1 MAHIQRLKQAL
12 PWAQTP
18 IIINAPMSGA
28 ATSDLA
34 VAVTRAGGLGQIG
47 FLDNRR
53 SLIQQL
59 ERARRQLQDIMN
71 QQRNTPVDSPPHRLG
86 NDCANEFKVWTE
98 GIRETSPHT
107 QGWIQVG
114 SVSAALEAAQACHPD
129 ALVLQGSDAGGHG
142 HAYLASIVKL
152 LPEVAD
158 TLRDHGIGGVSL
170 IPTR

>member
-1 MAHIQRLKQAL
+1 MIVFDSPVTPWL
-12 PWAQTP
+12 PLFP
-18 IIINAPMSGA
+18 EYKP
-28 ATSDLA
+28 A
-34 VAVTRAGGLGQIG
+34 VAWLSFGK
-47 FLDNRR
+47 
-53 SLIQQL
+53 
-59 ERARRQLQDIMN
+59 
-71 QQRNTPVDSPPHRLG
+71 
-86 NDCANEFKVWTE
+86 ANEFKVWTE